1 MIWMSHRR
9 NTDAAV
15 ILFGDRVTESEL
27 KVDTGYARIFV
38 NPADEDW
45 LSDMCAPLHIE
56 LIHP

>member
-1 MIWMSHRR
+1 MSHRR